1 MKYVYLIWTMP
12 VKYFVR
18 ARSVTSKHISF
29 VLELFSQEMSV
40 HEEFL
45 QEPAKRV
52 GPVTWFQ
59 ENDTMR

>member
-45 QEPAKRV
+45 Q
-52 GPVTWFQ
+52 
-59 ENDTMR
+59 